1 MPFDWPSSVEP
12 ALRRLSPGQ
21 LHLPQIT
28 PEDVKLP
35 KRGSAHFGIIS
46 VVLLVAAVILFLL
59 IFDWNWFR
67 PPLARIASDRLNRE
81 VAIQG
86 DLDVHPWSLSPRAE
100 VHGLRIGKPAWEGAG
115 EMIEV
120 DRIAIRIKDRIEKAN
135 T

>member
-21 LHLPQIT
+21 IHLPHID
-28 PEDVKLP
+28 PEQVKLP
-35 KRGSAHFGIIS
+35 KRGSSHFGIIS

-86 DLDVHPWSLSPRAE
+86 DQLRVTSPSKDELQDVMAY
-100 VHGLRIGKPAWEGAG
+100 LRG
-115 EMIEV
+115 EDYGIELNFGNY
-120 DRIAIRIKDRIEKAN
+120 R
-135 T
+135 